1 MATSASSR
9 PTGKRYLGNTNTTE
23 AHDLNSEQPQ
33 CQIDTIISH
42 GHAVVFSPD
51 TVAQAQSEGYDNGH
65 FCIGGSTR

>member
-1 MATSASSR
+1 MATSVSSR
-9 PTGKRYLGNTNTTE
+9 PYGKQYLGNTNTRE
-23 AHDLNSEQPQ
+23 VHDLKNEKTQ

-51 TVAQAQSEGYDNGH
+51 TLPQAKSEGYDNGH